1 MRSQRK
7 IVSKFFSFLTSK
19 ENGMFG
25 AVGTASVI
33 GLHMVSGILVGGLI
47 GYFLDEWLGTD
58 PWLKLVF
65 FVFGVAAGFYNVYL
79 DTKRLLREQSAESE
93 KPKNNDAS
101 EAKTKTEN

>member
-1 MRSQRK
+1 M
-7 IVSKFFSFLTSK
+7 TSK

-33 GLHMVSGILVGGLI
+33 GLHMVSGILVGGVM

-65 FVFGVAAGFYNVYL
+65 FVLGVAAGFYNVYL
-79 DTKRLLREQSAESE
+79 DTQRLLREQSTESE
-93 KPKNNDAS
+93 RPKEKDAP
-101 EAKTKTEN
+101 KTKT